1 MEMTEVRIS
10 LVGTHF
16 LRFVFLFSHSREGE
30 KGKGREMGGE
40 RERERDRLVASCMH
54 SDWGSNQQP
63 RHVP

>member
-30 KGKGREMGGE
+30 KGK
-40 RERERDRLVASCMH
+40 RERDGGRERKRERSIGCLLHAL
-54 SDWGSNQQP
+54 
-63 RHVP
+63 